1 MTRALVSIRNA
12 IHTACLY
19 GLVAS
24 ALATIA
30 PTAQAQLSVL
40 AERTVNPNGRTVQE
54 IRIGA
59 DPSGAT
65 QLRTVVITNGP
76 TAGTTSLLTA
86 VTEVNALLAGT
97 SPAPTWTTV
106 IAAGTAFSLG
116 GGCRRGNQLD
126 FPFIDANRPK
136 ILRFVGSAAGIVVN
150 VPVTGKD
157 LYDSADCVAT
167 SDQLATYF
175 IYSNRSLSRLPLFRD
190 TGAPNDLVNSL
201 VTFSS
206 VKTPFVGGLRPA
218 IAGLPESQWIS
229 GSGPHVFALMFMRT
243 DGQTRWHQYDASQ
256 LNINFNCLAGAQSPP
271 PSAFTIPRG
280 SAVIGHHAAGDFNN
294 DGIAEIVTFNKGTP
308 PNCTD
313 PPVSTPFGNIA
324 GSAFNWIEFSARRF
338 DNGSGLIIGNQMA
351 LLPPTLVV
359 PSTTG
364 TAGGSHASINVIS
377 AESAVDAELAV
388 AMDVLNQAFRYQLLR
403 STFVPTPPPTSDGL
417 LYGCDMESL
426 ARIEGFTWTR
436 H

>member
-1 MTRALVSIRNA
+1 MSRAVLFIRNA
-12 IHTACLY
+12 IHAACIY
-19 GLVAS
+19 GWVAG
-24 ALATIA
+24 ALAA
-30 PTAQAQLSVL
+30 MALPAHAQLTVL

-54 IRIGA
+54 IRVGA

-76 TAGTTSLLTA
+76 TAGTTSLLTT

-150 VPVTGKD
+150 VPVTDND

-167 SDQLATYF
+167 SDQTTTYF
-175 IYSNRSLSRLPLFRD
+175 IYSDRSLSRLPLFRD
-190 TGAPNDLVNSL
+190 TGAPIDLVNPWVS
-201 VTFSS
+201 FSA

-218 IAGLPESQWIS
+218 IAAMPESQALR
-229 GSGPHVFALMFMRT
+229 GSGPHVLALMFMRT

-256 LNINFNCLAGAQSPP
+256 LNIDFNCLAGAQSPP
-271 PSAFTIPRG
+271 PSVFTIPRG
-280 SAVIGHHAAGDFNN
+280 SAVIGHQGVGDFNN

-351 LLPPTLVV
+351 LLPPPLVL
-359 PSTTG
+359 PSSLG
-364 TAGGSHASINVIS
+364 TAGGSHTGINVIS

-388 AMDVLNQAFRYQLLR
+388 AMDVLNHAFRYQLVR
-403 STFVPTPPPTSDGL
+403 STFVPTPPPTTDGL
-417 LYGCDMESL
+417 LYGCDMEAL

-436 H
+436 